1 MKPVGKIEAPAL
13 WAVTLGPVVTF
24 LGYTIA
30 AMMWPGFDGMV
41 HTISDLAANDSPVQL
56 FMSSIFIFS
65 AVCDVVVSHYAKALA
80 TAGRLVILLAAI
92 STVGLTVFTTPSQ
105 TGHSIPHRI
114 FAIASFVLFTIWPLF
129 AMRKG
134 EDVPPL
140 LRPKAAIAGTVFL
153 AIVCVWFLSLWIDKS
168 SQIMGLGERIGVGIQ
183 GLYPIIVL
191 WHSWLWQ
198 RKRK

>member
-1 MKPVGKIEAPAL
+1 MKPVGRIEAPAL
-13 WAVTLGPVVTF
+13 WAVTIGPVITF

-41 HTISDLAANDSPVQL
+41 HTISDLAADDSPVQL
-56 FMSSIFIFS
+56 FMSSIFIVS
-65 AVCDVVVSHYAKALA
+65 AICDVVFSHYAKALA
-80 TAGRLVILLAAI
+80 TAGRLVILAAAV

-114 FAIASFVLFTIWPLF
+114 FAITSFVLFTIWPLF

-140 LRPKAAIAGTVFL
+140 LRPMAAIAGTVFL
-153 AIVCVWFLSLWIDKS
+153 SIVCVWFLSLWIDKN
-168 SQIMGLGERIGVGIQ
+168 SQIMGLGERVGVGIQ
-183 GLYPIIVL
+183 GLYPIIVI

-198 RKRK
+198 RKRR

>member
-65 AVCDVVVSHYAKALA
+65 AICDVVVSHYAKTLA

-105 TGHSIPHRI
+105 VGHSIPHRI

-153 AIVCVWFLSLWIDKS
+153 AIVCIWFLSLWIDKG

>member
-13 WAVTLGPVVTF
+13 WAVTLGPVATF

-65 AVCDVVVSHYAKALA
+65 AICDVVVSHYAKALA

-105 TGHSIPHRI
+105 VGHSIPHRI

-153 AIVCVWFLSLWIDKS
+153 AIVCIWFLSLWIDKG

>member
-13 WAVTLGPVVTF
+13 WAATLGPVITF

-30 AMMWPGFDGMV
+30 AMMWPGFDGTV

-56 FMSSIFIFS
+56 FMSSTFIVS
-65 AVCDVVVSHYAKALA
+65 AICDVVVSHYAKALA
-80 TAGRLVILLAAI
+80 TAGRLVILAAAV

-105 TGHSIPHRI
+105 IGHSIPHRI
-114 FAIASFVLFTIWPLF
+114 FAITSFVLFTIWPLF

-153 AIVCVWFLSLWIDKS
+153 AIVCVWFLSFWIDKN
-168 SQIMGLGERIGVGIQ
+168 SQIMGLGERVGVGIQ
-183 GLYPIIVL
+183 GLYPIIVI

>member
-1 MKPVGKIEAPAL
+1 MKPVGKIAAPAL
-13 WAVTLGPVVTF
+13 WAVTLGPVITF

-41 HTISDLAANDSPVQL
+41 HTISDLAADDSPVQL
-56 FMSSIFIFS
+56 FMSSIFIVS
-65 AVCDVVVSHYAKALA
+65 AICDVVVSHYAKALA
-80 TAGRLVILLAAI
+80 TAGRLVILAAAV

-105 TGHSIPHRI
+105 IGHSIPHRI
-114 FAIASFVLFTIWPLF
+114 LAITSFVLFTIWPLF

-153 AIVCVWFLSLWIDKS
+153 ATVCVWFLSLWIDKNT
-168 SQIMGLGERIGVGIQ
+168 QIMGLGERVGVGIQ
-183 GLYPIIVL
+183 GLYLIIVI

-198 RKRK
+198 RKRR

>member
-30 AMMWPGFDGMV
+30 AMMWPGFDGTV

-56 FMSSIFIFS
+56 FMSSIFIVS
-65 AVCDVVVSHYAKALA
+65 AICDVVVSHYAKALA
-80 TAGRLVILLAAI
+80 TVGRLVILLAAV
-92 STVGLTVFTTPSQ
+92 STVGLTVFSTPSQ

-114 FAIASFVLFTIWPLF
+114 FAITSFVLFTIWPLL

-153 AIVCVWFLSLWIDKS
+153 AIVCVWFLSLWIDKN
-168 SQIMGLGERIGVGIQ
+168 SQIMGLSERVGVGIQ
-183 GLYPIIVL
+183 GLYPIIVI